1 MVMKVVVDV
10 TVKRETRWG
19 RALKHRGEEGRA
31 T

>member
-19 RALKHRGEEGRA
+19 RALKHREEGVR
-31 T
+31 TT